1 MEKHENKSKLMNKWE
16 KKEEEMKEKKHK
28 QGKGHEGEERQ
39 NKRIIFESYNSNM
52 ARSSQD
58 LVKFWQK
65 L

>member
-1 MEKHENKSKLMNKWE
+1 MREERRGGERE
-16 KKEEEMKEKKHK
+16 KKCK
-28 QGKGHEGEERQ
+28 QRKGHEGEERQ
-39 NKRIIFESYNSNM
+39 NKRILFESYNSNM